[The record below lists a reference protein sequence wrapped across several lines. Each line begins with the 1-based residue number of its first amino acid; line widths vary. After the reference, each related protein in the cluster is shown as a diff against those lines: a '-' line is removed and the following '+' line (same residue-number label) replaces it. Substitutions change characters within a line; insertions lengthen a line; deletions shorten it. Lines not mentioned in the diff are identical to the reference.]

1 MRTPSGVVRGRTTR
15 LLGSALI
22 LSALIVGVLPL
33 VAAAA
38 ADNPNDVEYWEAQY
52 PNAVKCYKYDPPTQ
66 LNFHGRLADKG
77 KAVVLYPFQD
87 NWPGDRWEVLIVKSG
102 NEPGN
107 TGLDGQAV
115 YELPTADTKYYG
127 PLNGGGQ
134 QGEVSHWIVC
144 KGKNPDTS
152 TSTTQATTS
161 TTQATT
167 STTEATTTTTQA
179 TTTTTEATTTTTQAT
194 TSTTEATTTTTEATT
209 TTTEATTTTTE
220 ATTTTTEATT
230 TTGVE
235 ATRYF
240 CNPDTQVVEEID
252 NTHPEFDGENT
263 YDDPELAEE
272 DEDCA
277 TVSPTVVT
285 STPDEVDDDE
295 LPFTGF
301 DSDVLFGVAV
311 LMLAAGVMLLV
322 MTRRLGEDG

>member
-22 LSALIVGVLPL
+22 LSALIVGLLPL

-144 KGKNPDTS
+144 KGKT
-152 TSTTQATTS
+152 TTTTTQATTTS

-167 STTEATTTTTQA
+167 ST
-179 TTTTTEATTTTTQAT
+179 
-194 TSTTEATTTTTEATT
+194 SEATTTTTEATT
-209 TTTEATTTTTE
+209 TTTEATTTTTTE

-285 STPDEVDDDE
+285 STP
-295 LPFTGF
+295 
-301 DSDVLFGVAV
+301 
-311 LMLAAGVMLLV
+311 
-322 MTRRLGEDG
+322 

>member
-22 LSALIVGVLPL
+22 LSALIVGLLPL

-107 TGLDGQAV
+107 TGLEARR
-115 YELPTADTKYYG
+115 YELPTAHTKYYG

-144 KGKNPDTS
+144 KGK
-152 TSTTQATTS
+152 
-161 TTQATT
+161 
-167 STTEATTTTTQA
+167 
-179 TTTTTEATTTTTQAT
+179 
-194 TSTTEATTTTTEATT
+194 
-209 TTTEATTTTTE
+209 
-220 ATTTTTEATT
+220 
-230 TTGVE
+230 
-235 ATRYF
+235 
-240 CNPDTQVVEEID
+240 
-252 NTHPEFDGENT
+252 
-263 YDDPELAEE
+263 
-272 DEDCA
+272 
-277 TVSPTVVT
+277 
-285 STPDEVDDDE
+285 TPRPRPRPPRRRPRPPRRLRGDDDHD
-295 LPFTGF
+295 PGH
-301 DSDVLFGVAV
+301 DDGPRP
-311 LMLAAGVMLLV
+311 
-322 MTRRLGEDG
+322 RRRPPRRQRPRPRRRRPRPRRQRPRPRRRRPRPRRQRPRPRRQRPLESRQPATSAT